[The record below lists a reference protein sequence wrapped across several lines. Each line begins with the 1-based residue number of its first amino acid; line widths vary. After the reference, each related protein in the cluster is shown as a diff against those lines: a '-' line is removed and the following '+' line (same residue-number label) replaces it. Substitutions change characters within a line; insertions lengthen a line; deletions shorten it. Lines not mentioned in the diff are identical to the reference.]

1 MVSGRGLVLLIL
13 AFVISACNLARPQV
27 TPTVAPTS
35 EATNSEWPTATLTPL
50 IGITP
55 SATPSPRPTP
65 SHTPQPTSASTSWPT
80 SPALPTLNPTEL
92 ADLLQPPARTVSPT
106 HTAIPATP
114 TYITATAADD
124 QRPLHTPSPSTPAA
138 QLGGATS
145 TPSPSPTRFQ
155 PTVAV
160 DPDLLLTPIAP
171 PVINPVRFS
180 AIGASVY
187 QYDVGPGQIFPYENL
202 QLGGGVALFAPNPAA
217 ADSFVR
223 TNQQGILLYRAIGS
237 PSERAMTSS
246 PFFEGFAVA
255 SSDENKNR
263 ITEIDWS
270 ADGQRFSFR
279 IDPPP
284 GLDNGN
290 AGVWFWQPENRTSTD
305 PTYQIIRDCAAP
317 DYAPCRFVRPS
328 NAHFW
333 KTIAVEWSP
342 RIGSYQALL
351 TVYLPQ
357 EGRHALA
364 MTEARRDAAYANQAP
379 PFVRYDYGHWDD
391 QGEDII
397 VSGRRPDGRVII
409 GVVTSGL
416 SDEKVVFDASA
427 AGLWV
432 QDAVHRPDGG
442 FAALGGPFADG
453 PLALYDGTGRA
464 LSPPIGEAAPEAVR
478 WYPDRSAVVVTV
490 QGRQYTVRVDEGLA
504 IDTTDLAGSPSFGR
518 DPRGFSLIPNAVVQG
533 SEYFAGQQLRV
544 AVASLNI
551 RQRPSAA
558 SQIAGELR
566 EGDYAAVLA
575 GPYADESYRWWKVQ
589 TARHVIGWIAG
600 RIGGRLTV
608 RPA

>member
-1 MVSGRGLVLLIL
+1 MPVISGRGLALLIL
-13 AFVISACNLARPQV
+13 ALVISACNLARPQV

-35 EATNSEWPTATLTPL
+35 EATDSRWPTATLRPF
-50 IGITP
+50 IDITP
-55 SATPSPRPTP
+55 SATPSPTPRPT
-65 SHTPQPTSASTSWPT
+65 SVITSWPT
-80 SPALPTLNPTEL
+80 STATTLNPT
-92 ADLLQPPARTVSPT
+92 DRTASPT

-114 TYITATAADD
+114 AYITATAAA
-124 QRPLHTPSPSTPAA
+124 R
-138 QLGGATS
+138 LGGATL

-160 DPDLLLTPIAP
+160 DIDLLLTPIAP
-171 PVINPVRFS
+171 PAINPVRFS
-180 AIGASVY
+180 TTGAAVY

-202 QLGGGVALFAPNPAA
+202 QLDGGVVLFAPNPVA

-237 PSERAMTSS
+237 PSERAMTYS

-255 SSDENKNR
+255 SSGENKNR

-290 AGVWFWQPENRTSTD
+290 AGLWFWQPENQTSTD

-328 NAHFW
+328 NAPFW

-342 RIGSYQALL
+342 KIGSYQTLL
-351 TVYLPQ
+351 TVHLPQ
-357 EGRHALA
+357 EGRRALA

-409 GVVTSGL
+409 GVVTSDL
-416 SDEKVVFDASA
+416 ADEKVVFDASA
-427 AGLWV
+427 TGLWM
-432 QDAVHRPDGG
+432 QDAVRRPDGS

-453 PLALYDGTGRA
+453 PLALYDGTGRV

-490 QGRQYTVRVDEGLA
+490 QDRQYTVRVDEGLA
-504 IDTTDLAGSPSFGR
+504 VDTTDLAGSPNFGR
-518 DPRGFSLIPNAVVQG
+518 DSRGFSLIPNAVVQG

-544 AVASLNI
+544 TSLGLNVRQQPSTASAVLE
-551 RQRPSAA
+551 
-558 SQIAGELR
+558 ELVT
-566 EGDYAAVLA
+566 GDYVAVIA
-575 GPYADESYRWWKVQ
+575 GPYEDENYRWWKVQ
-589 TARHVIGWIAG
+589 TARHVIGWIADRIDG
-600 RIGGRLTV
+600 RVTV

>member
-1 MVSGRGLVLLIL
+1 MVSGRGLALLIL

-65 SHTPQPTSASTSWPT
+65 SHTPQPTSASTPWPT
-80 SPALPTLNPTEL
+80 LTAPPTLN
-92 ADLLQPPARTVSPT
+92 PPARTVSPT

-124 QRPLHTPSPSTPAA
+124 QRPLHTSSPSTPAA

-160 DPDLLLTPIAP
+160 DPDLLLTPIARP
-171 PVINPVRFS
+171 IINPVRFS
-180 AIGASVY
+180 AIGAAVY
-187 QYDVGPGQIFPYENL
+187 QYDVGPGQIFQYESL

-223 TNQQGILLYRAIGS
+223 TNQQGLLLYRAIGS

-255 SSDENKNR
+255 GSDENKNR

-333 KTIAVEWSP
+333 KTMAVEWSP

-351 TVYLPQ
+351 TVHLPQ

-364 MTEARRDAAYANQAP
+364 ITEARRDAAYANQAP

-409 GVVTSGL
+409 GVVTSDL

-432 QDAVHRPDGG
+432 QDAVRRPDGS

-453 PLALYDGTGRA
+453 PLALYDGAGRA

-504 IDTTDLAGSPSFGR
+504 VDTTDLAGSPSFGR
-518 DPRGFSLIPNAVVQG
+518 DPRGFSLIPHAVVQG

-558 SQIAGELR
+558 SQTAGELR

-575 GPYADESYRWWKVQ
+575 GPYEDESHRWWKVQ
-589 TARHVIGWIAG
+589 TARNIIGWIAG

>member
-1 MVSGRGLVLLIL
+1 MTVVSGRGPALLIL
-13 AFVISACNLARPQV
+13 ALVISACNLARPQV

-35 EATNSEWPTATLTPL
+35 EATDSGWPTATLRPF
-50 IGITP
+50 IDITP
-55 SATPSPRPTP
+55 SPTPSPTPRPT
-65 SHTPQPTSASTSWPT
+65 SISWPT
-80 SPALPTLNPTEL
+80 STALSTLNPTDQT
-92 ADLLQPPARTVSPT
+92 ASPT

-114 TYITATAADD
+114 AYITATA
-124 QRPLHTPSPSTPAA
+124 AA
-138 QLGGATS
+138 QLGGATL

-160 DPDLLLTPIAP
+160 DIDLLITQIAP
-171 PVINPVRFS
+171 PAINPVRFS
-180 AIGASVY
+180 AIDAAVY

-202 QLGGGVALFAPNPAA
+202 QLDGGVVLFAPNPAA

-237 PSERAMTSS
+237 PSERAMTYS

-255 SSDENKNR
+255 SSGENKNR

-290 AGVWFWQPENRTSTD
+290 AGLWFWQPENRTSTD

-328 NAHFW
+328 NAPFW
-333 KTIAVEWSP
+333 KTVAVEWSP
-342 RIGSYQALL
+342 KIGSYQVLL
-351 TVYLPQ
+351 TVHLPQ
-357 EGRHALA
+357 EGRRALA

-409 GVVTSGL
+409 GVVNSDL

-427 AGLWV
+427 AGLWA
-432 QDAVHRPDGG
+432 QDAVRRPDGS

-453 PLALYDGTGRA
+453 PLALYDGTGRV

-504 IDTTDLAGSPSFGR
+504 VDTTDLAGSPNFGQ
-518 DPRGFSLIPNAVVQG
+518 DSRGFSLIPNAVVQG

-544 AVASLNI
+544 TALGLNV
-551 RQRPSAA
+551 RQRPSTA
-558 SQIAGELR
+558 SAVLEELAT
-566 EGDYAAVLA
+566 GDYVAVIA
-575 GPYADESYRWWKVQ
+575 GPYEDESYRWWKVQ
-589 TARHVIGWIAG
+589 TARQVIGWIAG
-600 RIGGRLTV
+600 RINDRVTV